1 MYTHRKV
8 RSPENA
14 ADARVYA
21 QSERCRF
28 FGNTI
33 LAEEQNLTHAA
44 AELLGMS
51 RLDLVQ
57 LLDAG
62 KMPYRRDEWG
72 INRAHKLDSIPIVAS
87 AANASASF
95 NHVQSKVPRP
105 QPSTVPPVSRAG
117 VLPIGS
123 ERFTGGIQDHGPNPR
138 GLPAS
143 ILGVA
148 KNNRSKSVC
157 ASNQRKRLNNQAVW
171 SVISS

>member
-14 ADARVYA
+14 ADARVCA

-28 FGNTI
+28 FGNTT

-87 AANASASF
+87 AANASGF
-95 NHVQSKVPRP
+95 IQPRP
-105 QPSTVPPVSRAG
+105 IESAPAPAFDRAPSLSRRCTSDWVRAFHGRNPGPRAEPARTAGQHSRSGQEQPVQIC
-117 VLPIGS
+117 L
-123 ERFTGGIQDHGPNPR
+123 
-138 GLPAS
+138 
-143 ILGVA
+143 
-148 KNNRSKSVC
+148 
-157 ASNQRKRLNNQAVW
+157 RLESAQAP
-171 SVISS
+171 